1 MKVIKSITILGIITI
16 ITSMLT
22 SCNDGNIY
30 TGTWSSLYG
39 EGNLHN
45 SYSHSIFIELNPN
58 GSLKVYERDTSGSG
72 INSCASQG
80 SYSISNN
87 EITVSGVT
95 NSNCPWMSKVNGTY
109 YSSENSEYYILK
121 NNYLKVLKEK

>member
-1 MKVIKSITILGIITI
+1 MKKITLKVIIII
-16 ITSMLT
+16 SLILT
-22 SCNDGNIY
+22 SCNNGNIY

-45 SYSHSIFIELNPN
+45 SYSHSIFIEFNTN

-72 INSCASQG
+72 INSCESVG
-80 SYSISNN
+80 YFSLSNK
-87 EITVSGVT
+87 EVIVT
-95 NSNCPWMSKVNGTY
+95 GINNSNCPWMNKANGTY
-109 YSSENSEYYILK
+109 YRSDNSEYYILK

>member
-1 MKVIKSITILGIITI
+1 MKKITFKAIII
-16 ITSMLT
+16 ISLILT
-22 SCNDGNIY
+22 SCNNGNIY

-45 SYSHSIFIELNPN
+45 SYSHSIFIEFNTN

-72 INSCASQG
+72 INSCESVG
-80 SYSISNN
+80 YYSVSNN
-87 EITVSGVT
+87 EVIVT
-95 NSNCPWMSKVNGTY
+95 GINNSNCPWMNKANGTY
-109 YSSENSEYYILK
+109 YRSDNSEYYILK

>member
-1 MKVIKSITILGIITI
+1 MKKITLKVIIII
-16 ITSMLT
+16 SLILT
-22 SCNDGNIY
+22 SCNNGNIY

-45 SYSHSIFIELNPN
+45 SYSHSIFIEFNTN

-72 INSCASQG
+72 INSCESVG
-80 SYSISNN
+80 YYSVSNK
-87 EITVSGVT
+87 EVIVT
-95 NSNCPWMSKVNGTY
+95 GINNSNCPWMNKANGTY
-109 YSSENSEYYILK
+109 YRSDNSEYYILK